1 MVLLVRPLSRR
12 AAVAGACLLSLVGA
26 AVRPSLAAEGAPGA
40 PSTVTGG
47 GVTLHSVNVEFPD
60 PGRMFPGDAKAD
72 AINNN
77 CLACHSAGMVLNQ
90 PAMSKTQWTAEVNKM
105 RTAYRAPIN
114 PKDVGAIANYLV
126 SLRSRK

>member
-1 MVLLVRPLSRR
+1 MVRNLPLI
-12 AAVAGACLLSLVGA
+12 VLFACFAFAPLRGH
-26 AVRPSLAAEGAPGA
+26 AEGKLVLQSLSVDLPDSDRTFPSAPGSDTA
-40 PSTVTGG
+40 
-47 GVTLHSVNVEFPD
+47 
-60 PGRMFPGDAKAD
+60 
-72 AINNN
+72 NNN